1 MKRASW
7 LRYRGL
13 KMHKMVKTGAA
24 ALMLTCMAGDVWAAT
39 AAAAG
44 CARPDDMTALKAAAI
59 QQKLMVAALSC
70 NAVKLYNDFVTSY
83 QKDLQASDRA
93 LQNFFRRLNGAK
105 GTEDYH
111 AYKTRMANASSM
123 QSIGNISTYC
133 ADAQAAFTA
142 STANP
147 NLAAFVSV
155 QNPSVDAVFTPC
167 ATVTAGASTLAP
179 VTIPLPKLKPGAQVI
194 PAAGGGLAAPN

>member
-1 MKRASW
+1 
-7 LRYRGL
+7 
-13 KMHKMVKTGAA
+13 MHKMVKTGAA
-24 ALMLTCMAGDVWAAT
+24 ALMLTCMAGNVMAAT

-44 CARPDDMTALKAAAI
+44 CAQPEDMTALKAAAI

-93 LQNFFRRLNGAK
+93 LQNFFRRLSGAK

-147 NLAAFVSV
+147 NLAAFVSI
-155 QNPSVDAVFTPC
+155 QSMSVDSVYAPC
-167 ATVTAGASTLAP
+167 PTVTASAPTPTLAP
-179 VTIPLPKLKPGAQVI
+179 VAIPLPKLKPGAQVI
-194 PAAGGGLAAPN
+194 PAVGGGLAAPN